1 MAHGRVERDAA
12 IAWVLLD
19 RRDSDPARFWSYVVA
34 ALRTVAP
41 DVGAA
46 SLPMLQS
53 AETPADTAITTLLN
67 ELHTVTHDVVVVFD
81 DYHVIESPEIQDA
94 MRFFL
99 EHLPPRMRLVVASRA
114 DPPWPLA
121 ALRARGDLLEVR
133 AADLR
138 FTAEEA
144 AAYLNDTMGL
154 ALTATDVDAIED
166 RTEGWIAALQLA
178 ALSMQ
183 GRDDVSGFIASFA
196 GDDRYIVDYLVGEV
210 LERQNEHDRHFLLH
224 TSVLGRLTAELCDAV
239 TGRGCAQETLEHLDR
254 TNMFLVPL
262 DDRREWYRY
271 HHLFADVLR
280 ARLLDE
286 EPALIPELHRR
297 AAAWYEEHHDRAEAI
312 AHALAGADFARAA
325 ALIELTAPEM
335 QRTRQEAT
343 LCDWLEQL
351 PEELFAD
358 RPVLS
363 MNLVGARMAT
373 GDATGVEPLMAGIER
388 WLDARGDAT
397 GARAPIVAD
406 ADAYRAAPR
415 AGRDPT
421 RRAGSAGRRH
431 RRHDRSRAAC
441 PHAHR
446 SLRPP
451 RARRR
456 GRALGARELEGRRP
470 RDRARARYEEA
481 VRRFVAADHL
491 PDLLGVSLGLADIQ
505 VAQGRLHDAT
515 RTLEDGLERAR
526 DHPGLRGTADMH
538 VALSEIL
545 LEHDDL
551 AGARRHLDVSG
562 ALGEHAGLPQHA
574 YRWRAATARVL
585 QAEGDLAGAI
595 ELLDAAARVHDT
607 DFSPDVRPIAARTA
621 RIRLAQGDVA
631 TARRWATERGLA
643 PDDEPSYVREYEHLT
658 LARVL
663 LAEAADDPAG
673 GSVDDAR
680 GLLTGL
686 HAAAEAGGRGGSVIE
701 VLFLLALAHHAAGD
715 DIASDTALDDAL
727 VRGAAE
733 GYVRLFLD
741 EGPPLVDLLRAGGRS
756 DPATRH
762 ALRLLEAAGTVAPVP
777 EPATGGGLV
786 DPLSRRELDVLGLL
800 RTDLS
805 GPDIARELYVSLNT
819 LRTHT
824 KSIYAK
830 LGVGSRRAAVRR
842 ADELGI

>member
-1 MAHGRVERDAA
+1 M
-12 IAWVLLD
+12 
-19 RRDSDPARFWSYVVA
+19 A

-406 ADAYRAAPR
+406 ADAYARLPVQVAIQR
-415 AGRDPT
+415 AGLDLLAGDTAATIAHAQRVLTLIDPSDHLAHGAAAALWGLASWRD
-421 RRAGSAGRRH
+421 G
-431 RRHDRSRAAC
+431 D
-441 PHAHR
+441 
-446 SLRPP
+446 
-451 RARRR
+451 
-456 GRALGARELEGRRP
+456 LET
-470 RDRARARYEEA
+470 ARARYEEA

-701 VLFLLALAHHAAGD
+701 VLLLLALAHHAAGD